1 MVGNRDIWISWTF
14 VMEVLPLKMLF
25 RNEKSKLYSYIEERL
40 HQFYKVNNGS
50 SKATLKS
57 KLSGCEQGSSRRHHA
72 MLNIFSHQQSPPII

>member
-40 HQFYKVNNGS
+40 HQF
-50 SKATLKS
+50 
-57 KLSGCEQGSSRRHHA
+57 
-72 MLNIFSHQQSPPII
+72 FF